1 MSKTTVYSYAP
12 WAFIIYII
20 LVIIVIIII
29 VVVVVVIAIG
39 SSCSDEHI
47 DMTIEVIYFIY
58 ASYRNNRRR

>member
-20 LVIIVIIII
+20 LVIIII

>member
-1 MSKTTVYSYAP
+1 MSKITVYSYAP

-20 LVIIVIIII
+20 LVIIII